1 MRKIFSELLY
11 REMAYNKKVVLLTGD
26 LGYGLWDKVRLDF
39 PDRFYNVGSAEQ
51 LLVGASVGMAMED
64 KIPIASSSTPF
75 LLYRPFELLRNYL
88 DHEMIPV

>member
-51 LLVGASVGMAMED
+51 LLIGKLTEACKAFFNHSQ
-64 KIPIASSSTPF
+64 
-75 LLYRPFELLRNYL
+75 LLEQDELYISICR
-88 DHEMIPV
+88 